1 MIQGRDMLQREQRE
15 KTKDEGV
22 EGKRE
27 WGKDRKGKEL
37 GSCRGEVKKKKKRKR
52 RVEVDDDI
60 TGAIWRQ
67 NNLSTAEPGLETSCA
82 PSPT

>member
-37 GSCRGEVKKKKKRKR
+37 GSCRGRSKR
-52 RVEVDDDI
+52 RKKEKDALKLTMI
-60 TGAIWRQ
+60 SLARSGGRII
-67 NNLSTAEPGLETSCA
+67 
-82 PSPT
+82 